1 MDYGGPFEG
10 YVVGFGTTDELRTED
25 NYLPL
30 EVRDPF
36 RQDSNVYLTRSKV
49 FHAKLKPDALVCP
62 ITALCIRIY
71 GVFNVTSLE
80 HFMKSVKLAEH
91 GFSYAVVSI
100 MGPQSSGKRYHFQDA
115 ERSGSAT
122 NRLITAKDHASVQIN
137 IGHLDDNGVYTGQ
150 YTTFSLSG
158 FIRAQGKVASLNIC
172 DVKCSDQ

>member
-10 YVVGFGTTDELRTED
+10 YVVGFGTTDELCTEG

-49 FHAKLKPDALVCP
+49 FHAKLKPDALLDYSRNP
-62 ITALCIRIY
+62 ITALCIRICY
-71 GVFNVTSLE
+71 FCLLRIST
-80 HFMKSVKLAEH
+80 
-91 GFSYAVVSI
+91 
-100 MGPQSSGKRYHFQDA
+100 
-115 ERSGSAT
+115 T

-150 YTTFSLSG
+150 YTTFTLSG
-158 FIRAQGKVASLNIC
+158 FICAQGKVASLNIC